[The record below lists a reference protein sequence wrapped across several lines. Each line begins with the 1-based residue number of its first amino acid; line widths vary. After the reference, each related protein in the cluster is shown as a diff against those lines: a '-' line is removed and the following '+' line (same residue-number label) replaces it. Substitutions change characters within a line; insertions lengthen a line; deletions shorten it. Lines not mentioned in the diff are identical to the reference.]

1 MKKLFLILL
10 FVCSL
15 QAVKAQTYQ
24 INAMLTGFDNS
35 TKFYL
40 KDVISDKKIDSAI
53 LTNGKLTLRG
63 KITSVKALWL
73 CCFHQNQFYFTNL
86 LIGADQVNIKGDIK
100 DFSWYLKVTGSKS
113 QDVANLLND
122 QVKSLWKERD
132 SLIKVVFPLTL
143 AKQNDSIRMII
154 KPMVKRLNILDS
166 TREKITAK
174 FITEHLNSDAGLQ
187 QLYYKK
193 SDYKKEELNAMLD
206 KVDPTHKNSLFG
218 KLLTSYQR
226 VGNILKEGD
235 QYYDFTANDLSGKK
249 YELSAYKGKYIL
261 IDFVE
266 TYCAPCVE
274 ASADLISL
282 SKKYTNELQI
292 ISFYVET
299 DAKIVKKGL
308 DRDKPTWPAIWDGQ
322 GHESTI
328 KMKYGVNGFPTFVLI
343 APDGK
348 IIMHSS
354 GFSRDDNGKGSLESA
369 VDRLLQKAK

>member
-1 MKKLFLILL
+1 M
-10 FVCSL
+10 
-15 QAVKAQTYQ
+15 
-24 INAMLTGFDNS
+24 
-35 TKFYL
+35 
-40 KDVISDKKIDSAI
+40 
-53 LTNGKLTLRG
+53 
-63 KITSVKALWL
+63 TSVKALWL

-86 LIGADQVNIKGDIK
+86 LIGADQLNIKGDIK
-100 DFSWYLKVTGSKS
+100 DFPWYLKVTGSKS

-132 SLIKVVFPLTL
+132 SLIKIVFPLSL
-143 AKQNDSIRMII
+143 EKQNDSIRMII
-154 KPMVKRLNILDS
+154 KPMVKKLNVLDS
-166 TREKITAK
+166 TRERITAK
-174 FITEHLNSDAGLQ
+174 FIAEHLNSDAGLQ

-206 KVDPTHKNSLFG
+206 KVHPTLKNSLFG
-218 KLLTSYQR
+218 KLLTNYQK
-226 VGNILKEGD
+226 VGNILKKGD
-235 QYYDFTANDLSGKK
+235 QYYDFIASDLSGKK

-274 ASADLISL
+274 SSTDLINL
-282 SKKYTNELQI
+282 SKKYANELQI

-299 DAKIVKKGL
+299 DAKVVKEGL
-308 DRDKPTWPAIWDGQ
+308 DRDQPTWPAIWDGK

-328 KMKYGVNGFPTFVLI
+328 KMKYGATGFPTFVLI

-354 GFSRDDNGKGSLESA
+354 GFSKNDNGKGSLESA